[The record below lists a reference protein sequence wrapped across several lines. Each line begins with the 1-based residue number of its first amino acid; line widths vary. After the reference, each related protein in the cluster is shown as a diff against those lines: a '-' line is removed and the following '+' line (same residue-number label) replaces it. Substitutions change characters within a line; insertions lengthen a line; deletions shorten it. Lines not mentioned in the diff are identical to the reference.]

1 MEFPENAP
9 FGFLGIMY
17 EKRNNFRRF
26 TVDSVGQEIKNWII
40 IFFVYSYVILYL
52 VKLLLFPA
60 AGSDGGSLSKHT
72 VFFLFSEHSVRMSA
86 LWGCV

>member
-1 MEFPENAP
+1 MGHKITRSFDKNTIFSGIAARRSCMDFPENAP

-40 IFFVYSYVILYL
+40 IFFVYSMLYC
-52 VKLLLFPA
+52 
-60 AGSDGGSLSKHT
+60 T
-72 VFFLFSEHSVRMSA
+72 
-86 LWGCV
+86 W